1 MANINQ
7 TPRAQV
13 QKGYS
18 GFDLSH
24 SIRFSSSTGMLLPVM
39 YDLLYPNDKIN
50 LGAALATRTMDI
62 DSAAFADIYEHLDFF
77 FVPLTQI
84 YSFFD
89 SFIYGIQDINTSL
102 GFNGN
107 GQHNITS
114 HFPLAEMSEIADQLA
129 STIIEEDEIL
139 MSEVNDIF
147 GLPLWSNVMRLNDL
161 LDLGL
166 PYSHQNVHVDALQ
179 NPYDFVPYS
188 LNMSL
193 LCAYQKIYMDYYR
206 DTNYF
211 ANNANCYNLDRFK
224 DADSFDLDDYDRIKD
239 FFQLRYRRYENDFF
253 TNRYPTPLFNGNDP
267 SALDSSVDEFVNSV
281 TGTEFGVDSS
291 SASVTYGD
299 LGLQHIMNSSDTRA
313 QFALEKFLEVNRR
326 VSKHYDSLTKA
337 RFGVSPNDLLSGE
350 VLYLGSHDSS
360 IQIRDVVSTA
370 ATDKASLGEIGGK
383 GYGASHS
390 RNILFKAPC
399 HGILMCIYSSSPRA
413 FYDLSHGVNR
423 INSYHF
429 KDDYFTPEFDN
440 LGMQMFD
447 ARIFDTRSS
456 GILGWQYRYSETK
469 QKVNKNTG
477 AFLDSLHYWTTQK
490 DVLKSDDFV
499 TGRFN
504 LVSPYDL
511 DNIMLVPFRP
521 GNDNSSDYVI
531 ETENQPNTNIKNM
544 YDRDPLIHELVFSYK
559 KFSKQNVYSLPSL

>member
-102 GFNGN
+102 GFSDDGE
-107 GQHNITS
+107 HNIIS
-114 HFPLAEMSEIADQLA
+114 QFPMLSVNEIASNLSQ
-129 STIIEEDEIL
+129 SIIEHNDVLLSDIR
-139 MSEVNDIF
+139 DIF
-147 GLPLWSNVMRLNDL
+147 GLPLWSNVLRLNDL

-166 PYSHQNVHVDALQ
+166 PYSHTDVDVDALE
-179 NPYDFVPYS
+179 NPTGFVPYG
-188 LNMSL
+188 LNLSL

-224 DADSFDLDDYDRIKD
+224 DAASSEFDVDYMKD
-239 FFQLRYRRYENDFF
+239 FFALRYRRYENDFF
-253 TNRYPTPLFNGNDP
+253 TNRYPTPLFNGSDP
-267 SALDSSVDEFVNSV
+267 SALDNSVEEFVNSV
-281 TGTEFGVDSS
+281 TGTEFGVDSNN
-291 SASVTYGD
+291 ASVTYAD
-299 LGLQHIMNSSDTRA
+299 LGIDHIMNSSDTRA
-313 QFALEKFLEVNRR
+313 QFALERFLEVNRR

-370 ATDKASLGEIGGK
+370 ATDKAALGEIGGK

-390 RNILFKAPC
+390 RNISFKAPC
-399 HGILMCIYSSSPRA
+399 HGILMCIYSSNPRA

-456 GILGWQYRYSETK
+456 GILGWQYRYAETK

-490 DVLKSDDFV
+490 DVLDSNDFV
-499 TGRFN
+499 SGRFN

-521 GNDNSSDYVI
+521 GNDNTPSYVD
-531 ETENQPNTNIKNM
+531 ETENQPNLHIKNI